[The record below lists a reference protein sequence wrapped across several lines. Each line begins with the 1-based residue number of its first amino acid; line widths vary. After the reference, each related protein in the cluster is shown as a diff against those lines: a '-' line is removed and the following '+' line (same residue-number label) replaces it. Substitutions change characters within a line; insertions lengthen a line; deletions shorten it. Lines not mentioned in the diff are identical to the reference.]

1 MPTGEM
7 IAISTHRFNAIID
20 DPKYET
26 IVSNKFRLYNNYPN
40 PFNPYTN
47 ISYDIK
53 EWSIVGLTIFDLLG
67 RRIMEFEKRLKAPWR
82 YTTQWYSKNDL
93 GLKVPSG
100 IYFYQLAVQDPITG
114 RNLFTKTEKND
125 STKIKPLYLIYC
137 RGREDVIKLYV
148 AVELVPPDPSPGLTP
163 KLIV

>member
-1 MPTGEM
+1 MRKYDVSGVMPTGEM

-53 EWSIVGLTIFDLLG
+53 EVYRWANYI
-67 RRIMEFEKRLKAPWR
+67 
-82 YTTQWYSKNDL
+82 
-93 GLKVPSG
+93 
-100 IYFYQLAVQDPITG
+100 
-114 RNLFTKTEKND
+114 
-125 STKIKPLYLIYC
+125 
-137 RGREDVIKLYV
+137 
-148 AVELVPPDPSPGLTP
+148 
-163 KLIV
+163 